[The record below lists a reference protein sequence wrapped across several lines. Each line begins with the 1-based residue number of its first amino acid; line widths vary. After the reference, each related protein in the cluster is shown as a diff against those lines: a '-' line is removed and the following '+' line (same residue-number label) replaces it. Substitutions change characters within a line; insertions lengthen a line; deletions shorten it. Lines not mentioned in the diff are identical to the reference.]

1 MQEPCVYPLSLVV
14 RMSDCLDIV
23 SVTKYLRHRNQQ
35 DRHEARKG

>member
-1 MQEPCVYPLSLVV
+1 MQDPCVYPLSLVV
-14 RMSDCLDIV
+14 PMLDYLNIV